1 MIAFPPRPP
10 QQNCS
15 YLFKAL
21 ESNLIFV
28 TANYL
33 EQSENVDW
41 VLMSLSSLYTHR
53 TA

>member
-10 QQNCS
+10 QQNCF